1 MTAQDKVN
9 FSKYGKSFQEGLA
22 ALILQDRAF
31 SDQIQEVLE
40 TQYFELK
47 YLQVFVDKIFGYKE
61 KYNVHPTDKIIMT
74 ILRTELED
82 ETDAIKKQTRDY
94 FSRIHNTDITD
105 QDFIKNTSLDFCR
118 KQTLKEAMIKSV
130 GLLKNSSYDEIAKLI
145 NEALKLGSDSDFGY
159 DYVADFERRFEIK
172 ARDPISTGWDEIDN
186 LCRGGLGN
194 GELGVVIAPTGAGK
208 SMVLVHLGAQALLQ
222 GKTVL
227 HYTLELQ
234 DTIIGIRFAS
244 CITGVSLSEMHSF
257 KEMIYEK
264 VQEVPG
270 KLIIKEYPTKSASTQ
285 TLKNHIEKLK
295 QRDIKPD
302 MILVDYGDLLKPVTV
317 TREKRHDLES
327 IYEELRAIAQEN
339 KCPVWTASQ
348 TNRSGLNAEVVTLES
363 ISEAYS
369 KCFVADFICSV
380 SRTIDDKNNNTGRM
394 FVAKNR
400 FGPDGLVY
408 PAKMDLSRVKIDV
421 LASTG
426 ETIGEI
432 QVNAAKQQSERL
444 KERYKN
450 FKDGN

>member
-130 GLLKNSSYDEIAKLI
+130 GLLKNSSYDEIAKVI

-234 DTIIGIRFAS
+234 DTSIGIRYDS
-244 CITGVSLSEMHSF
+244 CITGVSLSDMHSF

>member
-47 YLQVFVDKIFGYKE
+47 YLQVFVDRIFAYKE
-61 KYNVHPTDKIIMT
+61 KYSVHPSAKILLT
-74 ILRTELED
+74 ILRTELDD
-82 ETDAIKKQTRDY
+82 ETDAIKTQTRNY
-94 FSRIHNTDITD
+94 FSRIYNAEIKDEE
-105 QDFIKNTSLDFCR
+105 FIKNTSLDFCR
-118 KQTLKEAMIKSV
+118 KQVLKSAMIKSV
-130 GLLKNSSYDEIAKLI
+130 GLLKNSSYDEISKVI
-145 NEALKLGSDSDFGY
+145 NDALKLGNNSDFGY
-159 DYVADFERRFEIK
+159 DYVADFEKRFEIK

-186 LCRGGLGN
+186 LCRGGIGN

-208 SMVLVHLGAQALLQ
+208 SMVLVHLGAQALMQ
-222 GKTVL
+222 GKTVV
-227 HYTLELQ
+227 HYTLELA
-234 DTIIGIRFAS
+234 DTSIGIRYDS

-270 KLIIKEYPTKSASTQ
+270 RLIIKEYPTKSATTQ
-285 TLKNHIEKLK
+285 TIKNHLEKLR
-295 QRDIKPD
+295 QRDIKVD
-302 MILVDYGDLLKPVTV
+302 MILVDYGDLLKPVIV

-327 IYEELRAIAQEN
+327 IYEELRAIAQETQ
-339 KCPVWTASQ
+339 CPVWTASQ
-348 TNRSGLNAEVVTLES
+348 TNRSGLNAEVVTLEA

-380 SRTIDDKNNNTGRM
+380 SRTIDDKNNNTGRL

-400 FGPDGLVY
+400 FGPDGLIY
-408 PAKMDLSRVKIDV
+408 PSKMDLSRVKIDV
-421 LASTG
+421 LPSTG

-432 QVNAAKQQSERL
+432 QVNAAKQQSEKL
-444 KERYKN
+444 KEKYKK
-450 FKDGN
+450 FKDGS

>member
-1 MTAQDKVN
+1 LTAQDKVN

-130 GLLKNSSYDEIAKLI
+130 GLLKNSSYDEIAKVI

-172 ARDPISTGWDEIDN
+172 ARDPISTGWDEVDN

-222 GKTVL
+222 GKTVV

-234 DTIIGIRFAS
+234 DTSIGIRYDS
-244 CITGVSLSEMHSF
+244 CITGVSLSDMHSF

>member
-130 GLLKNSSYDEIAKLI
+130 GLLKNSSYDEIAKVI

-234 DTIIGIRFAS
+234 DTSIGIRYDS
-244 CITGVSLSEMHSF
+244 CITGVSLSDMHSF

-285 TLKNHIEKLK
+285 TLKNHLEKLK
-295 QRDIKPD
+295 QRDINVD
-302 MILVDYGDLLKPVTV
+302 MILVDYGDLLKPVIV